1 MASFPE
7 SDFQIC
13 PLCKEMCGS
22 PAPLSSN
29 SSTSSSS
36 SQTSSS
42 SGGGGGGGG
51 SSCGGPPR
59 RLHVLPCLH
68 AFCRQCLEAQRHP
81 GAGDALKL
89 RCPICDQK
97 VVISE
102 PSGMDA
108 LPSSNFLLSNL
119 LDVVVVAAA
128 ADEHKNGRPAGTGP
142 AAGSA
147 PGVGGGNNRH
157 HGRPPPHRAAA
168 PGSSPAAASSS
179 SSSSSS
185 AAPSSTSSSSSGGG
199 SSAALL
205 LRRPHSRQ
213 GEPRCSSC
221 DEGNAAS
228 SRCLDCQEHLCD
240 NCVRAHQRV
249 RLTKDHFIERFAAG
263 PPPSAAAAAAAG
275 PAAPLALSPPYP
287 ASPYNI
293 LSVFPD
299 RASYCQHHDDEVL
312 HFYCDTCSVPICR
325 ECTMGRHVGHSF
337 IYLQDALQD
346 SRTLT
351 IQLLAD
357 AQQGRQAIQLS
368 IEQAQAVAEQVEMK
382 AKVVQS
388 EVKAV
393 TTRHK
398 KALEERECE
407 LLWKVEKIRQ
417 VKAKSLYLQVEK
429 LRQNLNKLDNTIS
442 AVQQVLE
449 EGRTMDILLARD
461 RMLAQVQELKNV
473 RGLLQPQEDDRIM
486 FTPPDQALYM
496 AIKSMGFVSSG
507 AFAPL
512 TKATGEGLKRAL
524 QGKVA
529 SFTVI
534 GYDHDG
540 EPRLSGG
547 DMISAVVMGPDG
559 NLFGADV
566 SDQQNGTYLVS
577 YRPQL
582 EGEHLVSVM
591 MCNQHIENSPFKV
604 MVKSGRSYIGI
615 GLPGL
620 SFGSEGDSDGKLCRP
635 WGVSVDKEGYIIVAD
650 RSNNRI
656 QVFKPCGTFHHKFG
670 TLGSRPGQFD
680 RPAGVACD
688 ISRRIV
694 VADKDNHRI
703 QIFTFEGQFILKFGE
718 KGTKNGQF
726 NYPWDVA
733 VNAEGKILVSDTRN
747 HRVQLFGPDG
757 AFLNKYGFEGALWKH
772 FDSPRGVTFN
782 HEGHLVVTD
791 FNNHRLLVIHADCQS
806 ARFLGSEGSGNGQF
820 LRPQG
825 VAVDQEGRIIVADSR
840 NHRVQIFESNG
851 SFLCKFG
858 TQGSG
863 FGQMDRPSGIA
874 VTPDGMIVVVDF
886 GNNRIL
892 VF

>member
-22 PAPLSSN
+22 PAPVSSN

-36 SQTSSS
+36 SQTSNS
-42 SGGGGGGGG
+42 SGGGGGGS
-51 SSCGGPPR
+51 SSCTPSR

-81 GAGDALKL
+81 TAGDSLKL

-102 PSGMDA
+102 
-108 LPSSNFLLSNL
+108 
-119 LDVVVVAAA
+119 
-128 ADEHKNGRPAGTGP
+128 
-142 AAGSA
+142 
-147 PGVGGGNNRH
+147 
-157 HGRPPPHRAAA
+157 
-168 PGSSPAAASSS
+168 
-179 SSSSSS
+179 
-185 AAPSSTSSSSSGGG
+185 
-199 SSAALL
+199 
-205 LRRPHSRQ
+205 PHSRQ

-249 RLTKDHFIERFAAG
+249 RLTKDHFIERFGPG
-263 PPPSAAAAAAAG
+263 PPASAGTGPASAAAQ
-275 PAAPLALSPPYP
+275 LALSQPY
-287 ASPYNI
+287 SGTPYNI

-299 RASYCQHHDDEVL
+299 RVNYCQHHDDEVL
-312 HFYCDTCSVPICR
+312 HFYCDACSVPICR

-337 IYLQDALQD
+337 IYLQEALQD

-382 AKVVQS
+382 AKMVQS

-393 TTRHK
+393 TSRHK

-449 EGRTMDILLARD
+449 EGRNMDILLARD
-461 RMLAQVQELKNV
+461 RMLAQVQEMKNV
-473 RGLLQPQEDDRIM
+473 RGFLQPQEDDRVM

-529 SFTVI
+529 SFSVI

-559 NLFGADV
+559 NLFGADIC
-566 SDQQNGTYLVS
+566 DQQNGTYLVN
-577 YRPQL
+577 YRPQM
-582 EGEHLVSVM
+582 EGEHLISVM
-591 MCNQHIENSPFKV
+591 MCNQHIESSPFKV
-604 MVKSGRSYIGI
+604 MVKSGRSYVGI

-620 SFGSEGDSDGKLCRP
+620 CFASEGDSDGKLCRP

-656 QVFKPCGTFHHKFG
+656 QIFKPCGAFHHKFG

-688 ISRRIV
+688 SSRRIV

-703 QIFTFEGQFILKFGE
+703 QIFTFDGQFILKFGE

-733 VNAEGKILVSDTRN
+733 VNSEGKILVSDTRN

-757 AFLNKYGFEGALWKH
+757 VFLNKYGFEGALWKH

-791 FNNHRLLVIHADCQS
+791 FNNHRLLVIHPDCQS
-806 ARFLGSEGSGNGQF
+806 ARFLGSEGTNNGQF

-840 NHRVQIFESNG
+840 NHRVQIFEPNG

-863 FGQMDRPSGIA
+863 FGQMDRPSGIT

>member
-1 MASFPE
+1 MAERAKQARRAYKKSKVTLRE
-7 SDFQIC
+7 LNI
-13 PLCKEMCGS
+13 K
-22 PAPLSSN
+22 
-29 SSTSSSS
+29 STSHLPKDQGFCEAVQNGSFKELDDALLDWLVCGLRDLRIQHRLLAKPDLMLQSALDEACAVELSNKLTVEIHGSSS
-36 SQTSSS
+36 PS
-42 SGGGGGGGG
+42 SGRKTLAVHQEEATEEVIDLPGDDDIHRLKTATDNNWQ
-51 SSCGGPPR
+51 STKKAQAQSCIG
-59 RLHVLPCLH
+59 
-68 AFCRQCLEAQRHP
+68 CRVCT
-81 GAGDALKL
+81 D
-89 RCPICDQK
+89 D
-97 VVISE
+97 
-102 PSGMDA
+102 
-108 LPSSNFLLSNL
+108 
-119 LDVVVVAAA
+119 
-128 ADEHKNGRPAGTGP
+128 
-142 AAGSA
+142 
-147 PGVGGGNNRH
+147 
-157 HGRPPPHRAAA
+157 
-168 PGSSPAAASSS
+168 
-179 SSSSSS
+179 
-185 AAPSSTSSSSSGGG
+185 
-199 SSAALL
+199 
-205 LRRPHSRQ
+205 
-213 GEPRCSSC
+213 
-221 DEGNAAS
+221 
-228 SRCLDCQEHLCD
+228 
-240 NCVRAHQRV
+240 
-249 RLTKDHFIERFAAG
+249 
-263 PPPSAAAAAAAG
+263 
-275 PAAPLALSPPYP
+275 
-287 ASPYNI
+287 
-293 LSVFPD
+293 
-299 RASYCQHHDDEVL
+299 SYFVL
-312 HFYCDTCSVPICR
+312 HFYCDACSVPICR

-337 IYLQDALQD
+337 IYLQEALQD

-382 AKVVQS
+382 AKMVQS

-393 TTRHK
+393 TSRHK

-449 EGRTMDILLARD
+449 EGRNMDILLARD
-461 RMLAQVQELKNV
+461 RMLAQMQEMKNV
-473 RGLLQPQEDDRIM
+473 RGFLQPQEDDRVM
-486 FTPPDQALYM
+486 FTPPDQALYL

-529 SFTVI
+529 SFSVI

-547 DMISAVVMGPDG
+547 DMISAIVMGPDG
-559 NLFGADV
+559 NLFGADIC
-566 SDQQNGTYLVS
+566 DQQNGTYLVN
-577 YRPQL
+577 YRPQM
-582 EGEHLVSVM
+582 EGEHLISVM
-591 MCNQHIENSPFKV
+591 MCNQHIESSPFKV

-620 SFGSEGDSDGKLCRP
+620 CFASEGDSDGKLCRP

-656 QVFKPCGTFHHKFG
+656 QIFKPCGAFHHKFG

-688 ISRRIV
+688 SSRRIV

-703 QIFTFEGQFILKFGE
+703 QIFTFDGQFILKFGE

-733 VNAEGKILVSDTRN
+733 VNSEGKILVSDTRN

-757 AFLNKYGFEGALWKH
+757 VFLNKYGFEGTLWKH

-791 FNNHRLLVIHADCQS
+791 FNNHRLLVIRPDCQS
-806 ARFLGSEGSGNGQF
+806 ARFLGSEGTNNGQF

-840 NHRVQIFESNG
+840 NHRVQIFEPNG

-863 FGQMDRPSGIA
+863 FGQMDRPSGIT

-892 VF
+892 IF

>member
-42 SGGGGGGGG
+42 SGGGG

-128 ADEHKNGRPAGTGP
+128 ADEQKNGRATGAGP
-142 AAGSA
+142 AAGSGA
-147 PGVGGGNNRH
+147 GGGGGNNRH
-157 HGRPPPHRAAA
+157 HGRPPPPHRAA
-168 PGSSPAAASSS
+168 GSSPAAAA
-179 SSSSSS
+179 S
-185 AAPSSTSSSSSGGG
+185 AAPSSTSSSSSSSGGG
-199 SSAALL
+199 SAALL

-249 RLTKDHFIERFAAG
+249 RLTKDHFIERFAA
-263 PPPSAAAAAAAG
+263 AG
-275 PAAPLALSPPYP
+275 PAAPLGLSPPYP

-337 IYLQDALQD
+337 VYLQDALQD

-461 RMLAQVQELKNV
+461 RMLAQVQELKSV

-559 NLFGADV
+559 NLFGADI

-604 MVKSGRSYIGI
+604 VVKSGRSYIGI

-635 WGVSVDKEGYIIVAD
+635 WGVSIDKEGYIIVAD

-688 ISRRIV
+688 TSRRIV

-733 VNAEGKILVSDTRN
+733 VNTEGRILVSDTRN

-757 AFLNKYGFEGALWKH
+757 MFLNKYGFEGALWKH

-791 FNNHRLLVIHADCQS
+791 FNNHRLLVIHPDCQS
-806 ARFLGSEGSGNGQF
+806 ARFLGSEGTGNGQF

-874 VTPDGMIVVVDF
+874 ITPDGMIVVVDF

>member
-1 MASFPE
+1 MPRSSVTFMSCGEYPVFGVTLGALNYHYVVRLQWHPGDRRLQMASFPE
-7 SDFQIC
+7 TDFQIC
-13 PLCKEMCGS
+13 LLCKEMCGS

-29 SSTSSSS
+29 SSASSSS
-36 SQTSSS
+36 SQTSTS
-42 SGGGGGGGG
+42 SGGGGGGPGAAA
-51 SSCGGPPR
+51 R

-68 AFCRQCLEAQRHP
+68 AFCRPCLEAHRLPAAGGGAP
-81 GAGDALKL
+81 GEPLKL
-89 RCPICDQK
+89 RCPVCDQK
-97 VVISE
+97 VVLTE
-102 PSGMDA
+102 AGGMDA
-108 LPSSNFLLSNL
+108 LPSSAFLLSNL
-119 LDVVVVAAA
+119 LDAVVATADEPPPKNGRAWRSGGRRRPQQPPAPRSPRAPARVRLRTRTPAGTAAARGFPLGTRRPGRFPVGVAAA
-128 ADEHKNGRPAGTGP
+128 PA
-142 AAGSA
+142 
-147 PGVGGGNNRH
+147 
-157 HGRPPPHRAAA
+157 
-168 PGSSPAAASSS
+168 
-179 SSSSSS
+179 
-185 AAPSSTSSSSSGGG
+185 
-199 SSAALL
+199 
-205 LRRPHSRQ
+205 SRLQ
-213 GEPRCSSC
+213 
-221 DEGNAAS
+221 
-228 SRCLDCQEHLCD
+228 LEHLCD

-249 RLTKDHFIERFAAG
+249 RLTKDHYIERG
-263 PPPSAAAAAAAG
+263 PPGPGAAAAAQQLGLG
-275 PAAPLALSPPYP
+275 PPFPGPPF
-287 ASPYNI
+287 SI
-293 LSVFPD
+293 LSVFPE
-299 RASYCQHHDDEVL
+299 RLGFCQHHDDEVL
-312 HFYCDTCSVPICR
+312 HLYCDTCSVPICR
-325 ECTMGRHVGHSF
+325 ECTMGRHGGHSF
-337 IYLQDALQD
+337 IYLQEALQD
-346 SRTLT
+346 SRALT

-368 IEQAQAVAEQVEMK
+368 IEQAQTVAEQVEMK

-393 TTRHK
+393 TARHK

-429 LRQNLNKLDNTIS
+429 LRQNLNKLESTIS

-449 EGRTMDILLARD
+449 EGRALDILLARD
-461 RMLAQVQELKNV
+461 RMLAQVQELKTV
-473 RGLLQPQEDDRIM
+473 RSLLQPQEDDRVM
-486 FTPPDQALYM
+486 FTPPDQALYL
-496 AIKSMGFVSSG
+496 AIKSFGFVSSG
-507 AFAPL
+507 SFAPL
-512 TKATGEGLKRAL
+512 TKATGDGLKRAL

-547 DMISAVVMGPDG
+547 DLMSAVVLGPDG
-559 NLFGADV
+559 NLFGAEV
-566 SDQQNGTYLVS
+566 SDQQNGTYVVS

-582 EGEHLVSVM
+582 EGEHLVSVTL
-591 MCNQHIENSPFKV
+591 CNQHIENSPFKV
-604 MVKSGRSYIGI
+604 VVKSGRSYVGI

-635 WGVSVDKEGYIIVAD
+635 WGV
-650 RSNNRI
+650 
-656 QVFKPCGTFHHKFG
+656 FKPCGAFHHKFG

-688 ISRRIV
+688 ASRRIV

-703 QIFTFEGQFILKFGE
+703 QIFTFEGQFLLKFGE

-733 VNAEGKILVSDTRN
+733 VNSEGKILVSDTRN
-747 HRVQLFGPDG
+747 HRIQLFGPDG
-757 AFLNKYGFEGALWKH
+757 VFLNKYGFEGALWKH
-772 FDSPRGVTFN
+772 FDSPRGVAFN

-791 FNNHRLLVIHADCQS
+791 FNNHRLLVIHPDCQS
-806 ARFLGSEGSGNGQF
+806 ARFLGSEGTGNGQF

-840 NHRVQIFESNG
+840 NHRVQMFESNG

-858 TQGSG
+858 AQGSG

-874 VTPDGMIVVVDF
+874 ITPDGMIVVVDF

>member
-1 MASFPE
+1 M
-7 SDFQIC
+7 
-13 PLCKEMCGS
+13 
-22 PAPLSSN
+22 
-29 SSTSSSS
+29 
-36 SQTSSS
+36 
-42 SGGGGGGGG
+42 
-51 SSCGGPPR
+51 
-59 RLHVLPCLH
+59 
-68 AFCRQCLEAQRHP
+68 CLEALFKML
-81 GAGDALKL
+81 LKNSEMSGTVAKL
-89 RCPICDQK
+89 
-97 VVISE
+97 VVLYQMVIQV
-102 PSGMDA
+102 
-108 LPSSNFLLSNL
+108 FLF
-119 LDVVVVAAA
+119 
-128 ADEHKNGRPAGTGP
+128 
-142 AAGSA
+142 
-147 PGVGGGNNRH
+147 
-157 HGRPPPHRAAA
+157 
-168 PGSSPAAASSS
+168 
-179 SSSSSS
+179 
-185 AAPSSTSSSSSGGG
+185 
-199 SSAALL
+199 
-205 LRRPHSRQ
+205 Q
-213 GEPRCSSC
+213 
-221 DEGNAAS
+221 
-228 SRCLDCQEHLCD
+228 
-240 NCVRAHQRV
+240 
-249 RLTKDHFIERFAAG
+249 
-263 PPPSAAAAAAAG
+263 
-275 PAAPLALSPPYP
+275 
-287 ASPYNI
+287 
-293 LSVFPD
+293 
-299 RASYCQHHDDEVL
+299 VL

-357 AQQGRQAIQLS
+357 AQQGRQAIQVRYSQLNYCDLCYDCTNIAIAKLVNPNIHAVTILRVRLAVNFSSRGTLS

-449 EGRTMDILLARD
+449 EGRTIDILLARD

-604 MVKSGRSYIGI
+604 VVKSGRSYIGI

-688 ISRRIV
+688 VSRRIV

-757 AFLNKYGFEGALWKH
+757 VFLNKYGFEGALWKH